1 MNDRT
6 PPTLQKWPF
15 LIMDLLVI
23 AGCSWMVWQAMPPKD
38 TLDHVIILAGIAG
51 WIFAA
56 CIGIY
61 PWVIE
66 FKAQTRLEETAGL
79 ADALEQIKKLEDVGN
94 RVQAASTSW
103 QGAHDAA
110 AKVVGAAKDVQ
121 EKIHADSKDFM
132 SFVERVNSE
141 EKKHLKLEVEKL
153 RRAETE
159 FLQVTVRMLDHTFA
173 LNQAAA
179 RSGQPHLIQ
188 QLGHFQNA
196 CRDTARRVGLVAY
209 VPAVGEK
216 FDSRAHQTAP
226 PSEPPADS
234 AISEILAAGYTFQG
248 QLLRRALVQV
258 SQPSAAPQQ
267 VEPEPAAAAEEPPTA
282 PIAEE
287 PAPEPI
293 AEEAP
298 VQPAPAPIAEEPAP
312 QPIPAEAPVEPAR
325 EPAAKE
331 PPVEALPQEEV
342 AITAP
347 KAQMVQE
354 LENTKPAKRARKP
367 DPQVTMQF

>member
-23 AGCSWMVWQAMPPKD
+23 AGCSWMVWQAMPPKE

-66 FKAQTRLEETAGL
+66 FKAQTRLEESSAL
-79 ADALEQIKKLEDVGN
+79 ADALDQIKKLEDVGN

-110 AKVVGAAKDVQ
+110 SKVVGVAKDVQ

-179 RSGQPHLIQ
+179 RSGQPQLIQ

-196 CRDTARRVGLVAY
+196 CRDTARRVGLVPY

-216 FDSRAHQTAP
+216 FDSRAHQTEP

-234 AISEILAAGYTFQG
+234 TISEILAAGYTFQG

-258 SQPSAAPQQ
+258 SQPSAEPPQSA
-267 VEPEPAAAAEEPPTA
+267 PEPPAAAEEPA
-282 PIAEE
+282 AEAIAED
-287 PAPEPI
+287 PAPEPIVEESPVQPAPKPI

-298 VQPAPAPIAEEPAP
+298 IESA
-312 QPIPAEAPVEPAR
+312 
-325 EPAAKE
+325 
-331 PPVEALPQEEV
+331 PQEEV
-342 AITAP
+342 PITAP
-347 KAQMVQE
+347 KAQMVEE
-354 LENTKPAKRARKP
+354 LENAKPAKRARKP